1 MNKTEILIK
10 LENIIYLM
18 DSVENFYIRNEL
30 QLIVD
35 ALVKDWN
42 ESDTYYEEIK
52 QVLNYNETMN
62 NLNNIQIW
70 KK

>member
-30 QLIVD
+30 KLIVD

-52 QVLNYNETMN
+52 QVLNYDETMN